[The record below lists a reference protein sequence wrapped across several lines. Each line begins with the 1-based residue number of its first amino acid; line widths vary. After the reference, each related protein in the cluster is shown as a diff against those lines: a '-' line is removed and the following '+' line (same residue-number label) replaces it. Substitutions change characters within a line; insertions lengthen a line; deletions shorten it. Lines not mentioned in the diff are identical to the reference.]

1 MDMPP
6 ETLAPA
12 VPDLSPAAVATL
24 PPERVFSEPGRLS
37 AAVLTMLAFAEGDAA
52 TLATCAGIYES
63 SSLALIAGQTARRL
77 ARIRRELETV
87 LGEPAAAGRVA

>member
-1 MDMPP
+1 MDMRPQ
-6 ETLAPA
+6 TFAPA
-12 VPDLSPAAVATL
+12 VPDLSPAGIPVL
-24 PPERVFSEPGRLS
+24 PERVFSEPGRLS
-37 AAVLTMLAFAEGDAA
+37 AAVLTMLAFVEGDAA

-87 LGEPAAAGRVA
+87 LGEALAADRVA

>member
-1 MDMPP
+1 M
-6 ETLAPA
+6 
-12 VPDLSPAAVATL
+12 
-24 PPERVFSEPGRLS
+24 
-37 AAVLTMLAFAEGDAA
+37 VLTMLGFAEGDAA

-87 LGEPAAAGRVA
+87 LGEEPMTDWVV

>member
-1 MDMPP
+1 
-6 ETLAPA
+6 
-12 VPDLSPAAVATL
+12 
-24 PPERVFSEPGRLS
+24 
-37 AAVLTMLAFAEGDAA
+37 MLGFAEGDAA

-87 LGEPAAAGRVA
+87 LGETPTAGRTA